1 MTSTPDTST
10 TAGKIAD
17 LRNRLAE
24 TRTPV
29 GEDAIRALHESGR
42 VSARERVELLL
53 DEGSFVETDALAR
66 HRSTA
71 FGANRKRPVT
81 DGIVAGHGTVD
92 GRPVCVF
99 SQDSTIFD
107 GQLGETAGEKILK
120 VAELALKSGT
130 PLVGIYDGAGA
141 RVKEGMAA
149 LEYFTRIYRL
159 QSQASGVIPQ
169 IAIVAGPT
177 SAAQAHGV
185 SLADVV
191 IEVADHGHVQLD
203 VAGAGSTAADAAHG
217 LAHLVAA
224 DDEAA
229 VALAADVLGFFPS
242 NNRAVPMPAE
252 AVDPAADA
260 SSLDSLVPDSDAT
273 AYDIRHGLD
282 HVVDA
287 GSLLELQPQFAPNII
302 TAFAR
307 VAGRSVGLVANQP
320 EHLAGALDADAT
332 EKAARFIR
340 TCDTFNIPVVTFVDC
355 PGFAP
360 DEEDAL
366 LVRRSAKLLGATA
379 NASVGLISV
388 VTRKA
393 FGSAYLALGA
403 KKMGTDLVFAWPTAQ
418 IAVADAET
426 ISEAVGK
433 DVDTVTE
440 LLVNPYAAA
449 ERGLVDAVIP
459 PRETRQRIS
468 EGLRLLE
475 RKISDGFD
483 RKHENLPF

>member
-1 MTSTPDTST
+1 MTSSPDTST

-42 VSARERVELLL
+42 LSARERVEQLL
-53 DEGSFVETDALAR
+53 DGGSFVETDALAR

-71 FGANRKRPVT
+71 FGADRKRPVT

-92 GRPVCVF
+92 GRPVCIF
-99 SQDSTIFD
+99 SQDATIFD
-107 GQLGETAGEKILK
+107 GQVGETAGEKILK
-120 VAELALKSGT
+120 ITELALKSGT

-169 IAIVAGPT
+169 VAIVAGPT
-177 SAAQAHGV
+177 SAAQTHGV
-185 SLADVV
+185 SLADVI
-191 IEVADHGHVQLD
+191 IEVADHGHVQLNPCKPS
-203 VAGAGSTAADAAHG
+203 STAADASHG
-217 LAHLVAA
+217 FAHLVAS
-224 DDEAA
+224 DDAAA
-229 VALAADVLGFFPS
+229 VALATDVLGYLPS
-242 NNRAVPMPAE
+242 NNRALPMLAKPA
-252 AVDPAADA
+252 DPAADPA
-260 SSLDSLVPDSDAT
+260 ALDTLVPDSDAT
-273 AYDIRHGLD
+273 AYDIRQGLNQI
-282 HVVDA
+282 VDA
-287 GSLLELQPQFAPNII
+287 DSLLELQSQFARNII

-307 VAGRSVGLVANQP
+307 VEGRNVGLVANQP
-320 EHLAGALDADAT
+320 QHRAGALDSDAA

-340 TCDTFNIPVVTFVDC
+340 TCDTFNIPVITCVDC
-355 PGFAP
+355 PGFTP
-360 DEEDAL
+360 EEEDPL
-366 LVRRSAKLLGATA
+366 LIRRSAKLLGAVA
-379 NASVGLISV
+379 NASVGMISI

-418 IAVADAET
+418 IAVADAEE
-426 ISEAVGK
+426 ISEVVGK
-433 DVDTVTE
+433 DVSSVTE
-440 LLVNPYAAA
+440 KLVNPYAAA
-449 ERGLVDAVIP
+449 ERGLIDAVIP
-459 PRETRQRIS
+459 PRDTRQRVA
-468 EGLRLLE
+468 EGLGLLE

-483 RKHENLPF
+483 RKHDNLAF